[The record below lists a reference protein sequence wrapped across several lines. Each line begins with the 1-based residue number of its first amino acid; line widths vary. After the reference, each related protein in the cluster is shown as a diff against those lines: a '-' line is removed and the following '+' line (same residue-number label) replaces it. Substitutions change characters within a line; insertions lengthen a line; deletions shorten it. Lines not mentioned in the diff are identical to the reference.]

1 MAALKLASMFT
12 SCSGEHELCLEIE
25 RW

>member
-25 RW
+25 R